1 MHYRITLYLSKYK
14 RIIYN
19 ILNFVLFRFTN
30 YLVPLLTIPYI
41 MQKVGAGRFGI
52 LGFAQTIIIFLFIVV
67 DYGIDISGV
76 QIIAQN
82 RHIKEKRDEHYCII
96 QSMRIILM
104 MVCFIFLNLL
114 GVLWQEVR
122 IHYLI
127 YLFSFIMIPARI
139 LQSIWFYTGME
150 EFRYLNYINFTARIL
165 YLAGIFIFIR
175 SADDFFLV
183 PAIEGVTLL
192 TGGLVSLL
200 IILNK
205 FKVSLYFP
213 GFGKISAGFRK
224 GWHIFISNVS
234 ISLYRNANVF
244 ILGLIA
250 SKEVVGFYFAGE
262 KLIKTLQTIFT
273 PITQVFYP
281 YISRKRV
288 LDPLVALNLI
298 KKMLYILGSIT
309 FILSTAIIFTA
320 DPIAF
325 LLFKQASVPI
335 ANVIRISGY
344 AIFFSMINYILGII
358 FMLNY
363 GMKRYFSISTIIVG
377 CLNIIICIPLCYL
390 FKEQGAAV
398 TYLVSEVI
406 LVIFFTYFISSKR
419 KEWKYADVTP

>member
-1 MHYRITLYLSKYK
+1 MHYRIASYFTKYK
-14 RIIYN
+14 KIIYN
-19 ILNFVLFRFTN
+19 IFNFVLFRLTN

-41 MQKVGAGRFGI
+41 MQKVGAERFGI
-52 LGFAQTIIIFLFIVV
+52 LGFAQTIIIFLFIIV

-82 RHIKEKRDEHYCII
+82 RHIKEKRDEHYCVI
-96 QSMRIILM
+96 QCMRIFLM
-104 MVCFIFLNLL
+104 LLCFIFLNLL
-114 GVLWQEVR
+114 GVFWQEIR

-127 YLFSFIMIPARI
+127 YLFSFVLIPARI

-165 YLAGIFIFIR
+165 YLGGIFLFIR
-175 SADDFFLV
+175 SIDDFYLV
-183 PAIEGVTLL
+183 PAIEGVALL
-192 TGGLVSLL
+192 IGGSVSLL

-205 FKVSLYFP
+205 FEVSLFFP
-213 GFGKISAGFRK
+213 GFNAIAAGFRN

-234 ISLYRNANVF
+234 ISLYRNANVL

-250 SKEVVGFYFAGE
+250 SKEVVGFYYAGE

-281 YISRKRV
+281 YISRKKV
-288 LDPLVALNLI
+288 LDHHVALTII

-309 FILSTAIIFTA
+309 FILASGIIFTA
-320 DPIAF
+320 GPIAYF
-325 LLFKQASVPI
+325 LFKQESIPI
-335 ANVIRISGY
+335 ANVIRIAGY

-363 GMKRYFSISTIIVG
+363 GMKRYFSISTIFVG
-377 CLNIIICIPLCYL
+377 CINIIICIPLCYQ
-390 FKEQGAAV
+390 FKEQGAAF
-398 TYLVSEVI
+398 TYLISEVI
-406 LVIFFTYFISSKR
+406 LVLFFSYFISSKR
-419 KEWKYADVTP
+419 KEWKYADVKS